1 MMDGN
6 GLLWFFESKPF
17 FFVPGREFYTT
28 CMEDN
33 QKPSFVASAPQR
45 PKSTA

>member
-1 MMDGN
+1 MIDGN

-28 CMEDN
+28 CTEDN

-45 PKSTA
+45 PKSTV